1 MSSVNP
7 LVQTPVMPGSQAEG
21 TGPSLGKD
29 DFLKVLVGQMQ
40 HMDPMNTE
48 GGSQEF
54 MAQMTQFSMLE
65 QMQNLAAASERSS
78 TFALIGRTVTWKA
91 ADGSTQEG
99 AVESVQA
106 AGSKLTLTVAGQA
119 GVDPATVTTVR

>member
-7 LVQTPVMPGSQAEG
+7 LVRTPVMPGTQAEG
-21 TGPSLGKD
+21 TGQSLGKD

-78 TFALIGRTVTWKA
+78 TFALIGRTVTYVTA
-91 ADGSTQEG
+91 AGNTAEG
-99 AVESVQA
+99 VVESVQS
-106 AGSKLTLTVAGQA
+106 GGGKLTLTVAGQA
-119 GVDPATVTTVR
+119 GVDPETVTTVR